1 MKILKSIAIGVLFGS
16 VAYLMPKF
24 IIGMF
29 LFFVIARLIMGKK
42 CRNGKF
48 GAHRLAFMDKVR
60 GMSEEEY
67 ATFKNSMNNRCCGH
81 TCATK

>member
-1 MKILKSIAIGVLFGS
+1 MKILKSIVIGVLFGGA
-16 VAYLMPKF
+16 AYFMPKL
-24 IIGMF
+24 IIGLF

-48 GAHRLAFMDKVR
+48 GTHRLAFMDKVR

-67 ATFKNSMNNRCCGH
+67 TTFKNSMSNGCCGH
-81 TCATK
+81 SCVTK